1 MPTTTD
7 VGFIEMR
14 IAKVVGFGPPLAD
27 RGLWCMVLDEVSG
40 DRQLVIDIGESEAV
54 WLAAHLQGM
63 SFGRPMTY
71 QFTAALVQGLGGQ
84 VREVRIDRLIDGA
97 YGATVE
103 VEGPTGVQYV
113 DARSS
118 DAVNLGA
125 LTDAAIFVSPEVVE
139 NSNRRQEEDSARATL
154 LRQAPTLPAM
164 RISKELPIE
173 SEDE

>member
-1 MPTTTD
+1 MLTTTD

-14 IAKVVGFGPPLAD
+14 IAKVVAFGPPLAEKD
-27 RGLWCMVLDEVSG
+27 FQCVVLDEVSG
-40 DRQLVIDIGESEAV
+40 DRHLVFDIGESEAF
-54 WLAAHLQGM
+54 WLAARLQGL

-113 DARSS
+113 DARPS
-118 DAVNLGA
+118 
-125 LTDAAIFVSPEVVE
+125 DAAIFVSPEVVADA
-139 NSNRRQEEDSARATL
+139 NRRLEDDSASATL
-154 LRQAPTLPAM
+154 LRLAPTLAAM
-164 RISKELPIE
+164 RISKELPTE
-173 SEDE
+173 SEDG